1 MTLSGTAAA
10 TVTVTT
16 KAAASLV
23 WLPSL
28 WLLQRRSALQ

>member
-16 KAAASLV
+16 KAASLV